1 MSHAYEFFLVS
12 VLIYLFDKNNNR
24 IIDEKDLYKIFIT
37 YFFLSITRPSTF
49 LFSILFFG
57 IFKFKIKIE
66 KNVPIRLGTFL
77 ILLSTVYV
85 FLARTI
91 YGESTIGL
99 NIGSNST
106 TSGYLSDFNL
116 ERIFAGFLDLFNIFF
131 STSMGIAWST
141 PIVLIGICVLLL
153 KNNTTLDLRMFFV
166 SMYILSYFLVL
177 FIWQGN
183 EVAYGQ
189 RLLIG
194 LTPFMCY
201 VVLKLQDLKLFKK
214 PLLFFSIY
222 NICWIYLL
230 LFISEFNFKIRRKFI
245 WEYNKVVC

>member
-1 MSHAYEFFLVS
+1 LFYCYFAFLFLVKIQSKLSKNEVGIILFVTFISTLVHFVTTRFLMSHAYEFFLVS

-116 ERIFAGFLDLFNIFF
+116 ERIFAGFLDYLIYFF
-131 STSMGIAWST
+131 QHQWEL
-141 PIVLIGICVLLL
+141 P
-153 KNNTTLDLRMFFV
+153 
-166 SMYILSYFLVL
+166 
-177 FIWQGN
+177 
-183 EVAYGQ
+183 GQ
-189 RLLIG
+189 HL
-194 LTPFMCY
+194 
-201 VVLKLQDLKLFKK
+201 
-214 PLLFFSIY
+214 
-222 NICWIYLL
+222 
-230 LFISEFNFKIRRKFI
+230 
-245 WEYNKVVC
+245 